1 MLFSAV
7 VFSLNLVFLFE
18 YFRSTLEMI
27 SEETLFSGAFF
38 FFFFFGA
45 SQCQSY
51 LLELLRKKDIFY
63 IFFILL
69 FLINIINV
77 NSGFSV

>member
-18 YFRSTLEMI
+18 YFKSTLEMI

-38 FFFFFGA
+38 FFFGA

-51 LLELLRKKDIFY
+51 LFELLRKKDIFY